1 MARASRRH
9 QRSGELR
16 DTALTVG
23 ISYFAGASVSL
34 SAPVIRAMLFPA
46 VVFREWSV
54 PLANVRTQLDGF
66 TAGARQMTMS
76 LFMEEGHFSPHLRR
90 MRALYAAKR
99 AKLIEGLAPLAARGW
114 EWPNN
119 PAGMHLLVRHA
130 RGDYVRAVAAV
141 AKSLDLA
148 LLSSYRTART
158 RDDGLFL
165 RFGALDS
172 ANLQAGIATL
182 VSAEKKL
189 NARVPADRFGME

>member
-1 MARASRRH
+1 
-9 QRSGELR
+9 
-16 DTALTVG
+16 
-23 ISYFAGASVSL
+23 
-34 SAPVIRAMLFPA
+34 MLFPA

-189 NARVPADRFGME
+189 NRAGAG